1 MARKT
6 KEPGKRLPPQVR
18 EWIDEQFGRGWTPPQ
33 VDRALE
39 KLRRDNGK
47 FRETFAGLDPG
58 DVQCSLRVLY
68 ERRAWWKEKRTSSQ
82 EASAGVRWGTASTEQ
97 PVAWLSLDP
106 DEARMVLAAVAA
118 WESVT
123 GMDWGTLTES
133 VARHIAYL
141 ARAAPDLPPQAVAAL
156 ASRVD
161 AWTLLPQEEKNRRWE
176 ALGRFLG
183 YRPWSSPEAEARYL
197 QAVGSRDHFMLDSS
211 GLPVYVVVA
220 RATLIGHSSL
230 KATAGVES
238 PPGASSGASRRS
250 RQIPATRRGTGGK
263 TAVHGVTPDG

>member
-6 KEPGKRLPPQVR
+6 KEPGKRLLPRVR

-33 VDRALE
+33 VHRALQALQWHE
-39 KLRRDNGK
+39 GE
-47 FRETFAGLDPG
+47 FRKTFPGLDPD

-68 ERRAWWKEKRTSSQ
+68 ERWAWWKEKRTSLQ

-118 WESVT
+118 WESAT

-161 AWTLLPQEEKNRRWE
+161 AWTFLSQEEKNRRWE

-263 TAVHGVTPDG
+263 RGYAG